1 MIYNLFSFQEYFESS
16 TKLTPHIDRCSLV
29 AKLTDGTDMRRST
42 CSTPPLVQEQLIN
55 SFPTEDVLITAQFKT
70 PSPREQQQNIGQGK
84 KTQQP
89 TKKQASKPNLLHIA
103 CNFNKNLDET
113 QMSKSTTVVMST
125 NITPSTH
132 NPLLLRRC
140 LPKVNL
146 TPIFCNS
153 YSMMAVANTSSPIP
167 IANGVSNGLASSASI
182 KSADINIT
190 EASPT
195 FSFES
200 PSSPASPLTVQKSN
214 SAPTLPNSNSN
225 SLSPRFVK
233 ASAIY
238 KRRSR
243 HLSDRSDRSSLCSDE
258 LFSDE
263 DIDSGMYSPFATSPV
278 KLRTRLAAVFG
289 HKSLLGNL
297 EESLLQRRL
306 VPKIEV
312 MGFKLLLGASG
323 GFCPTQLT
331 IPAAAYFYELKGETL
346 STPYL
351 VGLCD
356 NK

>member
-1 MIYNLFSFQEYFESS
+1 MEFLQYQQ
-16 TKLTPHIDRCSLV
+16 
-29 AKLTDGTDMRRST
+29 RS
-42 CSTPPLVQEQLIN
+42 CSTPPL
-55 SFPTEDVLITAQFKT
+55 EDQKSNTNNIHDANEMMAQFKT
-70 PSPREQQQNIGQGK
+70 PTPSEQQQNTLKNKVLQQ
-84 KTQQP
+84 QQP
-89 TKKQASKPNLLHIA
+89 HKQTPKPNLLHIA
-103 CNFNKNLDET
+103 CNFNKNTDE
-113 QMSKSTTVVMST
+113 QQQQQHDQQISKLNHLNTMD
-125 NITPSTH
+125 NNTPTSH
-132 NPLLLRRC
+132 NPLLLRRS

-146 TPIFCNS
+146 TPIFCNPN
-153 YSMMAVANTSSPIP
+153 SMMVVSSSPIP
-167 IANGVSNGLASSASI
+167 IGNGTCNGSSTNGLTC
-182 KSADINIT
+182 KSADINVT
-190 EASPT
+190 QASPT

-200 PSSPASPLTVQKSN
+200 PSSPAPSLTVQKSN
-214 SAPTLPNSNSN
+214 SAPTLPNSP

-243 HLSDRSDRSSLCSDE
+243 HLSDRSDRSSLGSDE
-258 LFSDE
+258 QFSDE

-289 HKSLLGNL
+289 RKPLLGNL
-297 EESLLQRRL
+297 EECLLQRRL

-351 VGLCD
+351 VSFIFFYY
-356 NK
+356 

>member
-1 MIYNLFSFQEYFESS
+1 MQEYFQSS
-16 TKLTPHIDRCSLV
+16 TKLTPHIDRCSLSTK
-29 AKLTDGTDMRRST
+29 AYYAQIQDQQQSAMNGRGECRSS
-42 CSTPPLVQEQLIN
+42 CLTPPLQEQSIDKSSSSN
-55 SFPTEDVLITAQFKT
+55 DGSSMMAQFKT
-70 PSPREQQQNIGQGK
+70 PSPSEQQPNSFKI
-84 KTQQP
+84 KTTQP
-89 TKKQASKPNLLHIA
+89 LQPHKQTPKPNLLQIV
-103 CNFNKNLDET
+103 CNFNKNDEDQ
-113 QMSKSTTVVMST
+113 QMKSNHFNSNST
-125 NITPSTH
+125 PTAH
-132 NPLLLRRC
+132 NPLLLRRS

-146 TPIFCNS
+146 TPIFCNPT
-153 YSMMAVANTSSPIP
+153 SMMVVSSPIP
-167 IANGVSNGLASSASI
+167 IGNGVCNGSSKA
-182 KSADINIT
+182 ANINIT

-200 PSSPASPLTVQKSN
+200 PSSPAPIITVQKSN
-214 SAPTLPNSNSN
+214 SAPTLPNSP

-243 HLSDRSDRSSLCSDE
+243 HLSDRSDRSSLGSDE
-258 LFSDE
+258 QFSDE

-289 HKSLLGNL
+289 RKPLLGNL

-351 VGLCD
+351 VSF
-356 NK
+356 N